1 MQLCKIIIVVILTVF
16 AYSCKNCKGPYSPYI
31 ATFRLKNE
39 KVDSI
44 ATVAIYFYS
53 NNSTFNQAIDS
64 LGVSKRQYDNDVDF
78 NFMRKS
84 DTLRTFMYKVSYKNK
99 STKEF
104 KIRLINDFCEN
115 CGDCDEQ
122 VHPKTIEINGASKS
136 NKGNIIDLN

>member
-1 MQLCKIIIVVILTVF
+1 MGRNGKSKKSRIFMQLCKIIIVVILTVF

-84 DTLRTFMYKVSYKNK
+84 K
-99 STKEF
+99 
-104 KIRLINDFCEN
+104 
-115 CGDCDEQ
+115 
-122 VHPKTIEINGASKS
+122 
-136 NKGNIIDLN
+136 